1 MVSRDI
7 CNTMNL
13 RKAQQ
18 SELATIWEIIQY
30 AIEQRRLDGSQQ
42 WQDGY
47 PNKNSIQEDLENG
60 YAYVMEEDGAVLL
73 YAAIIF
79 GEEPAYKA
87 IEGKWLTNG
96 EYLVL
101 HRVAASPLAK
111 GKGIAT
117 TFFQMVE
124 QLCIEKQVHSIKVD
138 TNFDNLPMLKIMEK
152 LGYAYCGEIY
162 LRGGARKAFE
172 KVLE

>member
-1 MVSRDI
+1 
-7 CNTMNL
+7 MNL
-13 RKAQQ
+13 RKAKQ
-18 SELATIWEIIQY
+18 SELATIWEIILY

-47 PNKNSIQEDLENG
+47 PNKNTIREDLEKG
-60 YAYVMEEDGAVLL
+60 YAYVVEDNGTVLL

-79 GEEPAYKA
+79 GKEPAYEV
-87 IEGKWLTNG
+87 IEGKWLTDG
-96 EYLVL
+96 DYAVL

-117 TFFQMVE
+117 AFFQMVE
-124 QLCIEKQVHSIKVD
+124 RVCIEKQIYSIKVD

-152 LGYAYCGEIY
+152 LDYTYCGEVTF
-162 LRGGARKAFE
+162 RGGARKAFE
-172 KVLE
+172 KVLTQES

>member
-1 MVSRDI
+1 
-7 CNTMNL
+7 MNL
-13 RKAQQ
+13 RKAKQ
-18 SELATIWEIIQY
+18 SELAIIWEIIQY

-47 PNKNSIQEDLENG
+47 PNINTVREDLEKG
-60 YAYVMEEDGAVLL
+60 YAYVMEDNGMVLL

-79 GEEPAYKA
+79 GKEPAYEI
-87 IEGKWLTNG
+87 IEGKWLTHDD
-96 EYLVL
+96 YAVL
-101 HRVAASPLAK
+101 HRVAASPSAK

-124 QLCIEKQVHSIKVD
+124 RMCIKRETYSIRVD

-152 LGYAYCGEIY
+152 LDYTYCGEVY

-172 KVLE
+172 KVLNRES